1 MEGDSQ
7 TMDKVKSFHVTDDQS
22 FLIGERKMTLIGGPC
37 SIEGWNMCD
46 EVAGTVK
53 KICDQLNINYIF
65 KGSFDKANRSNLH
78 AGRAVGIS
86 KGLQILNDIKEKYSI
101 PVTTDV
107 HETYQCEEVAK
118 VVDVIQIPAYLCR
131 QTDLILGAARTG
143 KVVNVKKGQF
153 MAPWNM
159 DNVIEKIE
167 SCCNEKIILCERG
180 SSFGYNRLV
189 VDMQG
194 LAIMRSFGYPV
205 FLDATHSVQTPGS
218 GKEFTSGNREFV
230 PQLINAGLAVGI
242 DGIFAEIHP
251 DPDHAISDGPSQLYL
266 CDMEK
271 ILTNAKRY
279 DDLTKSIRF
288 EK

>member
-1 MEGDSQ
+1 M
-7 TMDKVKSFHVTDDQS
+7 
-22 FLIGERKMTLIGGPC
+22 
-37 SIEGWNMCD
+37 
-46 EVAGTVK
+46 
-53 KICDQLNINYIF
+53 
-65 KGSFDKANRSNLH
+65 
-78 AGRAVGIS
+78 
-86 KGLQILNDIKEKYSI
+86 
-101 PVTTDV
+101 
-107 HETYQCEEVAK
+107 
-118 VVDVIQIPAYLCR
+118 
-131 QTDLILGAARTG
+131 
-143 KVVNVKKGQF
+143 VNVKKGQF

-194 LAIMRSFGYPV
+194 LTIMRSFGYPV

-266 CDMEK
+266 RDMEK

>member
-1 MEGDSQ
+1 
-7 TMDKVKSFHVTDDQS
+7 MDKVRSYHITDEQS
-22 FLIGERKMTLIGGPC
+22 FVIGGDKMTLIGGPC
-37 SIEGWNMCD
+37 SIEGWEMCD

-53 KICDQLNINYIF
+53 AVCDKLDINYIF

-78 AGRAVGIS
+78 AGRAVGME
-86 KGLQILNDIKEKYSI
+86 KGLQILNDIKEKYHI

-107 HETYQCEEVAK
+107 HETYQCAEAAK

-131 QTDLILGAARTG
+131 QTDLILGAAKTG

-167 SCCNEKIILCERG
+167 SCSNHKIILCERG

-194 LAIMRSFGYPV
+194 LAEVRKLGYPV

-230 PQLINAGLAVGI
+230 PQLMNAGLAVGI

-251 DPDHAISDGPSQLYL
+251 DPDHAVSDGPSQLYL
-266 CDMEK
+266 RDIEW
-271 ILTNAKRY
+271 ILTRAKKY
-279 DDLTKSIRF
+279 DTLTRT
-288 EK
+288 ECM